1 MPVLIARAQDLS
13 EPERMTDAIMT
24 GTFDDNGG
32 AGTADSGSQARVVS
46 FLADPESYP
55 DRPPSVDLIETHGA
69 RVFLAGA
76 RAYKIKRAVRYDY
89 MDFST
94 LAKRRAA
101 LEKEFAIN
109 HPHAPAIYQEVV
121 AITERADGGLAI
133 AGAGEPVEWALVMA
147 RFDQADLLSAVA
159 ARGDLD
165 TALAE
170 RVADAIAA
178 YHESSPCV
186 TDIPGAARI
195 ERTVTHLATSG
206 LTDPELAG
214 PDDLAHWEHLAR
226 QHLEANRS
234 LLDERARA
242 GAVRLAHGDLHLA
255 NIVVIDGTPNLFDA
269 IEFDDAIRTV
279 DGLYDLAFLL
289 MDLEAKGCRPAANA
303 ILSRYLARPSGD
315 ADLDAVALLPL
326 FLSLR
331 AAIRAMVASQRAR
344 LATPDLAPAAFR
356 EARDYFEKATAFLT
370 PAAPRLIAVGGL
382 AGTGKTTLARA
393 LAPDIGPAP
402 GALLVRTD
410 IERKRLFGV
419 PETTRLPPESYTPA
433 ASEAVYATVF
443 ARAARIIAAGHSAI
457 CDAVFSK
464 QDERDKAA
472 AIAAGAGVPFDGLW
486 LEAPPETMR
495 ARVASRTGDA
505 SDATPAVVDAQLA
518 AAPATIAWP
527 RITAGSS
534 PESTLAKARDTLGLQ
549 N

>member
-1 MPVLIARAQDLS
+1 
-13 EPERMTDAIMT
+13 MTDAIMT

-69 RVFLAGA
+69 RVFLAGP
-76 RAYKIKRAVRYDY
+76 RAYKIKRAVKYDY
-89 MDFST
+89 LDFST

-159 ARGDLD
+159 ARGELD

-178 YHESSPCV
+178 YHETSPCV

-206 LTDPELAG
+206 LTDPALAG

-303 ILSRYLARPSGD
+303 TLNRYLARPGGD

-382 AGTGKTTLARA
+382 SGTGKTTLARA

-433 ASEAVYATVF
+433 ASEAVYAAVF

-518 AAPATIAWP
+518 AAPAAIAWP
-527 RITAGSS
+527 RITAGAG
-534 PESTLAKARDTLGLQ
+534 PESTLAKARETLGLQ